1 MTEIPEHISKAL
13 EAAPEIVK
21 KMFAEVMRIHGLG
34 ENQSEAEYN
43 FVSAVCEYDYAM
55 KTGNRAYANYVFEI
69 ILTYFDVSPE
79 AALELVY
86 QRAAEFA
93 KDYPLGGRA

>member
-1 MTEIPEHISKAL
+1 MEIPENMEAQL
-13 EAAPEIVK
+13 ESAPEIVK
-21 KMFAEVMRIHGLG
+21 KMFAEVMRIHRLG

-55 KTGNRAYANYVFEI
+55 KTGNRAFANYVFEI

-79 AALELVY
+79 AALELAY